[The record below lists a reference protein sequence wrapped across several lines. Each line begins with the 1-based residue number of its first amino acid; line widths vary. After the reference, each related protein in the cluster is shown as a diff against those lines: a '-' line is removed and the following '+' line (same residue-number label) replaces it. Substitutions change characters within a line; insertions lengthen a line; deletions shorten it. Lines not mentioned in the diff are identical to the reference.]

1 MTKRVPIII
10 VTGPTGVGKTDHS
23 YVIAQR
29 YRGQVINA
37 DSGQFLT
44 PLTIGTGKP
53 DWRNKPIAHY
63 LFDIIDEPRKLT
75 VWEYREQVLELI
87 EKIGNQGK
95 IPIIVGGSLFYIK
108 SLLFPPKAL
117 APADAAWPTDVPE
130 EQLWPLLNSY
140 DPVRAAALARN
151 DIYRLRRALAI
162 KASTGINPSELVPT
176 CDPPGPFF
184 LIGMTRARHDL
195 EPIIINRITSMIERG
210 WLDEID
216 QLVGTSWEQFAR
228 EHNIIGYKN
237 LFDYRSGPQTER
249 DFARAILEIVHTT
262 RDYARRQMTFWRGLE
277 RQINDAYSQ
286 HSDQLPRARV
296 ITWDAS
302 REPRHEHMRL
312 LEQFLREVS

>member
-95 IPIIVGGSLFYIK
+95 IPIIVGGLS
-108 SLLFPPKAL
+108 
-117 APADAAWPTDVPE
+117 
-130 EQLWPLLNSY
+130 
-140 DPVRAAALARN
+140 
-151 DIYRLRRALAI
+151 
-162 KASTGINPSELVPT
+162 
-176 CDPPGPFF
+176 
-184 LIGMTRARHDL
+184 
-195 EPIIINRITSMIERG
+195 
-210 WLDEID
+210 
-216 QLVGTSWEQFAR
+216 
-228 EHNIIGYKN
+228 
-237 LFDYRSGPQTER
+237 
-249 DFARAILEIVHTT
+249 
-262 RDYARRQMTFWRGLE
+262 
-277 RQINDAYSQ
+277 
-286 HSDQLPRARV
+286 
-296 ITWDAS
+296 
-302 REPRHEHMRL
+302 
-312 LEQFLREVS
+312 